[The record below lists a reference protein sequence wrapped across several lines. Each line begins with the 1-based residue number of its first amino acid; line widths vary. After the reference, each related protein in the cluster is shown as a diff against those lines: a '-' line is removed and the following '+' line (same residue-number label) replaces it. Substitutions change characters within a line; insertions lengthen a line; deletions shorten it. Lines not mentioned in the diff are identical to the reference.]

1 MKIKT
6 TTTINQNKKSTL
18 KEVNAMSFKES
29 HFDGQDHDRI
39 KAQKDLKAAMDK
51 KVDEILDSLP
61 EVIRPIIAQ
70 AADELAAIVPDVLQ
84 KENPVTH
91 DKLDEK
97 AIYMR
102 MLFAVSNKLGHGAN
116 WLK

>member
-1 MKIKT
+1 
-6 TTTINQNKKSTL
+6 
-18 KEVNAMSFKES
+18 MSFIQNQ
-29 HFDGQDHDRI
+29 FDGRDLPLI
-39 KAQKDLKAAMDK
+39 EAQKQFKKELDLKVEEIINELPDVLRPVLARAAK
-51 KVDEILDSLP
+51 
-61 EVIRPIIAQ
+61 
-70 AADELAAIVPDVLQ
+70 ELAENIPDVLQ

-102 MLFAVSNKLGHGAN
+102 LLFAVSNKLGHGAN